1 MDVLRRFRG
10 GRDAGR
16 CVMFQFLRL
25 RRILRLGHDRH
36 EQAAPIASAAIS
48 LKFFIKAIR
57 SSSLS

>member
-1 MDVLRRFRG
+1 
-10 GRDAGR
+10 
-16 CVMFQFLRL
+16 MFQFLRL